1 MDKEFYETACFHAQQ
16 ASEKALK
23 SMLFLKGVKI
33 CRIDISRSKELPGKI
48 KSFVEKLT
56 SRIDIKKVYLFGSVA
71 RNDFNEGSDIDL
83 AIIGD
88 FRERFLDRAD
98 RILEMTDLPIEPLC
112 YTEKEFEEMKMKGN
126 PFVKE
131 ILKGKLVFN
140 SKEKPPAS
148 G

>member
-1 MDKEFYETACFHAQQ
+1 MH
-16 ASEKALK
+16 
-23 SMLFLKGVKI
+23 KI

-48 KSFVEKLT
+48 KRFVEKLA
-56 SRIDIKKVYLFGSVA
+56 SHIDIKKVYLFGSVA

-98 RILEMTDLPIEPLC
+98 KILEMTELPIEPLC
-112 YTEKEFEEMKMKGN
+112 YTEQEFEEMKRKGN
-126 PFVKE
+126 PFVNE
-131 ILKGKLVFN
+131 ILKGKLLYSAKDGAAF
-140 SKEKPPAS
+140 